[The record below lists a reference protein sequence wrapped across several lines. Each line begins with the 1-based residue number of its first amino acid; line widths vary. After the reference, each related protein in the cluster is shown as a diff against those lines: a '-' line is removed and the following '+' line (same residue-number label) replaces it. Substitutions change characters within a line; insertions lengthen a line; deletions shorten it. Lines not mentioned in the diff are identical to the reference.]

1 MVRSKLKARSGIDLT
16 SMVDVVLLLIT
27 YFLVNATLIKNQAI
41 HIRLPKSISAKS
53 ELKKNI
59 TVQITEDN
67 RILLNNLPVTLTQ
80 LPIELKKMLTQDKNN
95 QVVIKGDKESSYQSL
110 ISVIDYVKEAG
121 IVNFNLATER
131 SNR

>member
-1 MVRSKLKARSGIDLT
+1 MLRSKLKARSGIDLT

-41 HIRLPKSISAKS
+41 NIRLPKSISAKS

-59 TVQITEDN
+59 MVQITADN

-80 LPIELKKMLTQDKNN
+80 LPIELKKMVTQDKNN
-95 QVVIKGDKESSYQSL
+95 RVVIKGDKESSYQSL

-131 SNR
+131 NNR

>member
-1 MVRSKLKARSGIDLT
+1 MVKSKLKARSGIDLT

-41 HIRLPKSISAKS
+41 NIRLPKSISAKS

-67 RILLNNLPVTLTQ
+67 RILLNNLPVTLIQ
-80 LPIELKKMLTQDKNN
+80 LPIELKKMVTQDKNN

-131 SNR
+131 NNR